1 MKNTIKYLILI
12 LIYLVCGVELQAQNY
27 TFRNVVMSDGLSGLL
42 VNAIYK
48 DSEGFV
54 WLGTDN
60 CLDRFDGVKVR
71 HFEFRGIESGRKKRV
86 NTITETANKQLWV
99 GNGIGLWRLNRA
111 SGQLERIVPEKIDFA
126 VNTLLS
132 DGDILYIGTEKG
144 LFIHKDGQ
152 LLQVLTDRNMLA
164 ACNRIMDICLNED
177 KTALWLATVQG
188 LFSYSL
194 KDGKIDSWHFQ
205 ENVPEADY
213 FRCLTRIGETLYL
226 GTMSQ
231 GVVRFDMK
239 KKTFSHTI
247 SLGCDVISDISSDG
261 KETVYIATDGNG
273 VHFLSHKKQQVT
285 RRFYHDVSDKEGI
298 RSNSVYS
305 LLVDDRGATLN
316 RCFECAKGRYI
327 ARQDADDISDV
338 NRLEKTVRYL
348 EKTGAPY
355 VGCGVRVF
363 DDSGVWNYRQFPEV
377 ITKHIIAKK
386 NPFFH
391 PTMVFKREVFE
402 QANGYRV
409 AKETRR
415 TEDYDLVMRLAALN
429 LIGRNLQEIL
439 YSVYEPYDAYMR
451 HTRLTRWYEICVR
464 IHGLQIMKSPLHDYI
479 YLVKPVIMGCMPRH
493 CIKIIKKLQWN
504 NKQKETRN
512 L

>member
-1 MKNTIKYLILI
+1 MTIINKDYGGISILMGVYNGADTIEKAIESI
-12 LIYLVCGVELQAQNY
+12 LNQTYPN
-27 TFRNVVMSDGLSGLL
+27 
-42 VNAIYK
+42 
-48 DSEGFV
+48 
-54 WLGTDN
+54 
-60 CLDRFDGVKVR
+60 
-71 HFEFRGIESGRKKRV
+71 FEFIICDDASTDATWEIICRFAQRDKR
-86 NTITETANKQLWV
+86 
-99 GNGIGLWRLNRA
+99 
-111 SGQLERIVPEKIDFA
+111 
-126 VNTLLS
+126 
-132 DGDILYIGTEKG
+132 ILCLKNE
-144 LFIHKDGQ
+144 
-152 LLQVLTDRNMLA
+152 RNM
-164 ACNRIMDICLNED
+164 
-177 KTALWLATVQG
+177 G
-188 LFSYSL
+188 L
-194 KDGKIDSWHFQ
+194 
-205 ENVPEADY
+205 
-213 FRCLTRIGETLYL
+213 
-226 GTMSQ
+226 
-231 GVVRFDMK
+231 
-239 KKTFSHTI
+239 
-247 SLGCDVISDISSDG
+247 
-261 KETVYIATDGNG
+261 
-273 VHFLSHKKQQVT
+273 
-285 RRFYHDVSDKEGI
+285 
-298 RSNSVYS
+298 
-305 LLVDDRGATLN
+305 GATLN

-479 YLVKPVIMGCMPRH
+479 YLVKPVIMGCMPRR

>member
-1 MKNTIKYLILI
+1 
-12 LIYLVCGVELQAQNY
+12 
-27 TFRNVVMSDGLSGLL
+27 MSDGLSGLL

-86 NTITETANKQLWV
+86 NSVTETSNKQLWV
-99 GNGIGLWRLNRA
+99 GNGIGLWRLNRPN
-111 SGQLERIVPEKIDFA
+111 SQLERIVPEKIDFA
-126 VNTLLS
+126 VNTLLA

-177 KTALWLATVQG
+177 KTVLWLATVQG

-231 GVVRFDMK
+231 GVVRFDIK
-239 KKTFSHTI
+239 KESFSHAV

-261 KETVYIATDGNG
+261 KGTVYIATDGNG
-273 VHFLSHKKQQVT
+273 VHFLSHKDQQVT
-285 RRFYHDVSDKEGI
+285 RRFYHDVNDKEGI
-298 RSNSVYS
+298 RSNSIYS
-305 LLVDDRGATLN
+305 LLIDDRGAVWVGHFQAGLDYSLYQNGLFRTYDYPPLFN
-316 RCFECAKGRYI
+316 SANLSIRSFVNKGQEKVIGSRDGLFYI
-327 ARQDADDISDV
+327 NEA
-338 NRLEKTVRYL
+338 
-348 EKTGAPY
+348 TG
-355 VGCGVRVF
+355 VV
-363 DDSGVWNYRQFPEV
+363 
-377 ITKHIIAKK
+377 
-386 NPFFH
+386 
-391 PTMVFKREVFE
+391 
-402 QANGYRV
+402 
-409 AKETRR
+409 
-415 TEDYDLVMRLAALN
+415 
-429 LIGRNLQEIL
+429 
-439 YSVYEPYDAYMR
+439 
-451 HTRLTRWYEICVR
+451 
-464 IHGLQIMKSPLHDYI
+464 KSF
-479 YLVKPVIMGCMPRH
+479 VKPVLTSDLILTICFYQGEYYIGTYGGGMMVLNPETLSLKYFAQGDTELFQKGHIFCVKPDAKGNLWIGTSQGLFSYNGQTKQIKSFTSANSQLPEGNVYEVSFDSTGKGWIATETGM
-493 CIKIIKKLQWN
+493 CIYDPASLYLSALA
-504 NKQKETRN
+504 RCVGH